1 MFPNLSQK
9 VKSGLLREIWNL
21 DPFKAKWSI
30 LAKAYSK
37 VRDNHSDQVSLD
49 SFLSLNGPL
58 IGIVPPNEYVDSMG
72 IRVQKKTEKE
82 YEVSKYSDMES
93 PSQSELT
100 TNLSVD
106 DIVTYCYQSG
116 YVSGKVPQ
124 NDDETLGVGVA
135 MAVTA
140 QTTKQPRVNLRRES
154 ENEKDR
160 AGGSSISRDITSDT
174 VNSQVQ
180 GDTAI
185 VPPFFLLSMPDH
197 FKSTLVIEENDRTF
211 HALRYDAPYTI
222 EQHDAHMRTTIENF
236 QSEGEPGV
244 YDALFQPTMQTPP
257 VQFDPREVQ
266 SPFDAFEIGG
276 FIPY

>member
-58 IGIVPPNEYVDSMG
+58 IGIVPPHEYVASMG
-72 IRVQKKTEKE
+72 LQLSKKSEKE
-82 YEVSKYSDMES
+82 YEVSKQSEMGS

-106 DIVTYCYQSG
+106 DIVSYCYQSG
-116 YVSGKVPQ
+116 YVSGKAPQ

-140 QTTKQPRVNLRRES
+140 QTTKQSRSDPRSES
-154 ENEKDR
+154 DHVSR
-160 AGGSSISRDITSDT
+160 GSTWSHDVMEMRDTLSPKVQSRDAIASSPSVQYSMISDFKTSGT
-174 VNSQVQ
+174 
-180 GDTAI
+180 
-185 VPPFFLLSMPDH
+185 
-197 FKSTLVIEENDRTF
+197 ENGNKIQ
-211 HALRYDAPYTI
+211 HIMQSEVPYTAAEI
-222 EQHDAHMRTTIENF
+222 DSELRNAIDNF
-236 QSEGEPGV
+236 QVDGDP
-244 YDALFQPTMQTPP
+244 YLALFNPSIQAP
-257 VQFDPREVQ
+257 VVLYNPYEVQ
-266 SPFDAFEIGG
+266 
-276 FIPY
+276 